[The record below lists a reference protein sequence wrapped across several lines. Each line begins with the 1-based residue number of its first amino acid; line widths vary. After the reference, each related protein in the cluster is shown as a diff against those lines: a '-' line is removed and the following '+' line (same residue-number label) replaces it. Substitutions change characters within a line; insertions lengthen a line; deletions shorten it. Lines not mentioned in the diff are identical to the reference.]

1 MPRTRRHL
9 KNLKKREQIARAT
22 RLWLIVLISFFAII
36 ALVFIFKVGGELWT
50 PWMVNMRTS
59 IIGIAL
65 FITVILSVATPV
77 IIEINSNTRPLSGPG
92 NNPYLPNDNSFDRG
106 KK

>member
-1 MPRTRRHL
+1 MSKRRHL
-9 KNLKKREQIARAT
+9 KIREQIARTT
-22 RLWLIVLISFFAII
+22 RLWLILLISFFAAI

-50 PWMVNMRTS
+50 PWMVTMRTS

-65 FITVILSVATPV
+65 FITVILGVATPV

-92 NNPYLPNDNSFDRG
+92 KNPGIPDIYPDDNW

>member
-9 KNLKKREQIARAT
+9 RNLKKREQIARTT

-36 ALVFIFKVGGELWT
+36 ALVFIFKVGGEQWT
-50 PWMVNMRTS
+50 PGMVKMRTS

-77 IIEINSNTRPLSGPG
+77 IVEVNSNTRPLSGPG
-92 NNPYLPNDNSFDRG
+92 KNPGIPDIYPDDNW